1 MDGRLLGHII
11 PFSKSPSIKH
21 YLDHDVGF
29 LYKCKIMDK
38 EEKPCNK
45 SQGWEPI
52 HQKCK
57 AINKQKQKQTNNQQ
71 KSSKDPMQKKLM
83 VTK

>member
-1 MDGRLLGHII
+1 
-11 PFSKSPSIKH
+11 
-21 YLDHDVGF
+21 
-29 LYKCKIMDK
+29 MDK